1 MKSKKRFIRNL
12 TATERELSEK
22 HGEFDLFAACFRE
35 DTLLDTW
42 DLVVAASWL
51 LPETINSY
59 TTVGDGLRRNMTEEE
74 LFDLHA
80 LPILDPDD
88 FRIREIQDEYGEIEH
103 GFIDLGRCQLFDMDM
118 ERVYIITAKR
128 RGASSIPEVI

>member
-1 MKSKKRFIRNL
+1 MKSKKRFIKNL
-12 TATERELSEK
+12 IASEQDLSKEY
-22 HGEFDLFAACFRE
+22 GDFSLFVACFRE
-35 DTLLDTW
+35 DAMLNTW

-59 TTVGDGLRRNMTEEE
+59 TIILDGIERNMEKDEV
-74 LFDLHA
+74 FDLHA

-88 FRIREIQDEYGEIEH
+88 FRIVEIQDEYQVEH

-118 ERVYIITAKR
+118 ERVYIITSMR
-128 RGASSIPEVI
+128 RGAAAEVV

>member
-1 MKSKKRFIRNL
+1 MKSKKRFIKNL
-12 TATERELSEK
+12 AATERDLSER
-22 HGEFDLFAACFRE
+22 HGGFDLFAACFRE
-35 DTLLDTW
+35 DTLLNTW

-59 TTVGDGLRRNMTEEE
+59 TIVGDGLRRNMAEDE
-74 LFDLHA
+74 LIDLHA
-80 LPILDPDD
+80 LPLLDPDD
-88 FRIREIQDEYGEIEH
+88 FRIREIQNEYGEIEH

-128 RGASSIPEVI
+128 RGAL